1 MHAARGWRRCVL
13 ARCQLHAA
21 LCWCVA
27 CCAAA
32 LACAAVRRTTP
43 RKHGCLTSCLPPCSS
58 LGAAGF
64 ASAYIAVPGRK
75 ADEKGTGG
83 SDFMPAL
90 TSYRD
95 ATARHMLS

>member
-1 MHAARGWRRCVL
+1 MRGGAPHNATQAWL
-13 ARCQLHAA
+13 LDKLPPA
-21 LCWCVA
+21 LC
-27 CCAAA
+27 
-32 LACAAVRRTTP
+32 
-43 RKHGCLTSCLPPCSS
+43 LPV
-58 LGAAGF
+58 GAGF